1 MKNFA
6 LIFLFLIPSF
16 GFNQILKKWE
26 GHYVGDLVSNHLDGL
41 EQTYHMELILKQLTD
56 SSYTWILIYGEG
68 EMRQERN
75 YTLRVIGGNKFE
87 IDEMNE
93 IVLKNNL
100 IKNEFICVF
109 EVPGALMHV
118 KYRFEKNRAYFELT
132 SSENKTETG
141 RQDYVDSEMNKD
153 QIPRVYTYQTNT
165 IQKAVLKKVKAKE

>member
-1 MKNFA
+1 
-6 LIFLFLIPSF
+6 
-16 GFNQILKKWE
+16 
-26 GHYVGDLVSNHLDGL
+26 
-41 EQTYHMELILKQLTD
+41 
-56 SSYTWILIYGEG
+56 
-68 EMRQERN
+68 
-75 YTLRVIGGNKFE
+75 
-87 IDEMNE
+87 MNE

-118 KYRFEKNRAYFELT
+118 KYRFENNRAYFELT

-165 IQKAVLKKVKAKE
+165 IQKAVLKKVKAKK

>member
-1 MKNFA
+1 M
-6 LIFLFLIPSF
+6 
-16 GFNQILKKWE
+16 
-26 GHYVGDLVSNHLDGL
+26 GDMVSYHLDGL
-41 EQTYHMELILKQLTD
+41 EQTYHMELILKQSTD
-56 SSYTWILIYGEG
+56 SAYSLIVIYGEG

-93 IVLKNNL
+93 IVLKNSL

-118 KYRFEKNRAYFELT
+118 KYRFEKNRVYFELT

-153 QIPRVYTYQTNT
+153 EIPRVYTFQTNA
-165 IQKAVLKKVKAKE
+165 IQKAVLKKVKTKK